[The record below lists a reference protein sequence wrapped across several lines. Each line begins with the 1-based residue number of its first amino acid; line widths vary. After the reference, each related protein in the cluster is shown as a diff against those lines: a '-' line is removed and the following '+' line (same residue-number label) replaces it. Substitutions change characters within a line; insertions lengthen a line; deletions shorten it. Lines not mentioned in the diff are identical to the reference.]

1 MYVIC
6 TYDVN
11 EKKCSKV
18 MKILRKYLFHI
29 QKSVFEGTLTPKK
42 IKDLQE
48 ELKQVVCSDDSIL
61 FFVSYNDKQ
70 IYKMSINE
78 VKKSYNILFD

>member
-42 IKDLQE
+42 FKDLQ
-48 ELKQVVCSDDSIL
+48 
-61 FFVSYNDKQ
+61 
-70 IYKMSINE
+70 
-78 VKKSYNILFD
+78 